1 MPLSVRLDDELE
13 SRLNQYCRQTGV
25 SKSHVLQQGVSEYLD
40 THALPTLY
48 DMGKDLFP
56 AGGNSRGDA
65 SETRA
70 RRYREYVRA
79 KRAGR

>member
-1 MPLSVRLDDELE
+1 MPLSVRLDADLE
-13 SRLNQYCRQTGV
+13 SRINEYCRQTGV
-25 SKSHVLQQGVSEYLD
+25 SKSRVVKQGVAEYLD
-40 THALPTLY
+40 AHALPTLH

-70 RRYREYVRA
+70 KRYREYVRA

>member
-1 MPLSVRLDDELE
+1 MPLSVRLDADLE
-13 SRLNQYCRQTGV
+13 SRINEYCRQTGV
-25 SKSHVLQQGVSEYLD
+25 SKSRVGKQGVAEYLD
-40 THALPTLY
+40 AHALPTLH

-70 RRYREYVRA
+70 KRYRDYVRA